1 MYRPSSEQV
10 LAERE
15 HGHGHA
21 KSAVA
26 DGGEITATE
35 TSPGVSP
42 GRWVGSTEPPAR
54 PRCRC
59 GSSRRAQLPPR
70 RDAVV
75 ARSAAGATRRLTRSV
90 AAVCRFA
97 LFVCL
102 FVCLLALRGRFRPSS
117 GLASGR

>member
-26 DGGEITATE
+26 DGGEITASE

-42 GRWVGSTEPPAR
+42 GRWVGSTEPPALPLR
-54 PRCRC
+54 FLPSRPAAAAPRCGGGPIGSRSRPAADALGGRC
-59 GSSRRAQLPPR
+59 LL
-70 RDAVV
+70 VCV
-75 ARSAAGATRRLTRSV
+75 A
-90 AAVCRFA
+90 
-97 LFVCL
+97 
-102 FVCLLALRGRFRPSS
+102 CLLALRGRFRPSS